1 MILLDEIEKAHP
13 EVFNIL
19 LQIFDDGHLTDAKG
33 RKVDFRNSIIVMT
46 SNIGA
51 ELIKRN
57 TNIGFATLGD
67 ESEDAKRAYAA
78 MKEKVTNEVK
88 KVFRP
93 EFLNRIDSQGVF
105 HALEQS
111 HTEEIVGLML
121 NLVAKAVLEKGMG
134 LRATPE
140 AMALLAKEGYD
151 PAFGARPLR
160 RTIQNRIEDPLSDA
174 VLRGEF
180 DAGDTVVVD
189 VEKEEIVLRKE
200 QGELPSPAD
209 EGEAERPEEPEEATA
224 GSEAN
229 AS

>member
-1 MILLDEIEKAHP
+1 
-13 EVFNIL
+13 
-19 LQIFDDGHLTDAKG
+19 
-33 RKVDFRNSIIVMT
+33 
-46 SNIGA
+46 
-51 ELIKRN
+51 
-57 TNIGFATLGD
+57 
-67 ESEDAKRAYAA
+67 
-78 MKEKVTNEVK
+78 
-88 KVFRP
+88 
-93 EFLNRIDSQGVF
+93 
-105 HALEQS
+105 
-111 HTEEIVGLML
+111 ML